1 LVHDWRSQQLTSD
14 RDECRVPAGLEDV
27 SKYVELFSA
36 LYASGKW
43 SIEEL
48 KRLAGLNFLRV
59 FKEVEKV
66 GPALQ
71 PSEHVVEIFGV
82 RFSGGQ
88 NDDFR
93 PLTYTLGGRGMGCR
107 DKYVTS

>member
-1 LVHDWRSQQLTSD
+1 MAHPRQEATTTDLRP
-14 RDECRVPAGLEDV
+14 CRVPTGLEDV

-66 GPALQ
+66 GPA
-71 PSEHVVEIFGV
+71 SRAWVKNI
-82 RFSGGQ
+82 R
-88 NDDFR
+88 R
-93 PLTYTLGGRGMGCR
+93 
-107 DKYVTS
+107 

>member
-1 LVHDWRSQQLTSD
+1 LY
-14 RDECRVPAGLEDV
+14 CRVPTGLEDV

-43 SIEEL
+43 TIEEL

-66 GPALQ
+66 RCGTHEEWIPHDL
-71 PSEHVVEIFGV
+71 V
-82 RFSGGQ
+82 
-88 NDDFR
+88 
-93 PLTYTLGGRGMGCR
+93 
-107 DKYVTS
+107 

>member
-1 LVHDWRSQQLTSD
+1 LYGTPAF
-14 RDECRVPAGLEDV
+14 CRVPTGLEDV

-66 GPALQ
+66 RLLK
-71 PSEHVVEIFGV
+71 VEGV
-82 RFSGGQ
+82 E
-88 NDDFR
+88 
-93 PLTYTLGGRGMGCR
+93 Y
-107 DKYVTS
+107 